1 MSLGSLKTKQKK
13 GVGWGRTEDKKHI
26 HGYKW
31 EEHYTYAWSLS
42 GLLVVTCSLWELCK
56 AQIDGLSTQAA
67 CCVLPCTERTG
78 EHVNKPLTQ
87 KNGGTHQSTLSKQA
101 TPALTM
107 QLLSHLSIL
116 TTTTKKRRER
126 KGRRRQERKKQEEHK
141 KKKLLTIF
149 SVEYNFDLISQLA
162 DLQQWSELIYKIKLS
177 CYNDQN
183 WHTKSNCHVMP
194 THTHGGGG
202 EGRRDMWVCWKP

>member
-1 MSLGSLKTKQKK
+1 M
-13 GVGWGRTEDKKHI
+13 
-26 HGYKW
+26 
-31 EEHYTYAWSLS
+31 
-42 GLLVVTCSLWELCK
+42 VTCSLWELCK

-116 TTTTKKRRER
+116 TTTTKK
-126 KGRRRQERKKQEEHK
+126 KKRKKRQKKARK
-141 KKKLLTIF
+141 KK
-149 SVEYNFDLISQLA
+149 A
-162 DLQQWSELIYKIKLS
+162 
-177 CYNDQN
+177 
-183 WHTKSNCHVMP
+183 
-194 THTHGGGG
+194 
-202 EGRRDMWVCWKP
+202 GRT